1 MLKFFLFA
9 DDTTVYYSADPSD
22 DNTETV
28 LNRELEKVSSWLAA
42 NKLSLNVKKS
52 NFLHF
57 HCGNGQ
63 KKSLDIN
70 INGIAVEEK
79 DTTKYLGT
87 FIDNKLNWKAQI
99 QHIKA
104 KLSRGIGMISKIRYY
119 LDEACLLKMYYSFIQ
134 SHVNYN
140 ILNWSCT
147 HKSHLKPIET
157 KIKKAIRTISFSKT
171 KYDHTSPLFK
181 KYSILPFP
189 ELVFL
194 KKVSLMWQV
203 THGYAPL
210 PICKLF
216 KRNQHN
222 PLRFVLPL
230 VKKEHDKLLFVYSSI
245 TSWNTLTD
253 SLKGTTTLSSF
264 KEKCRKKLFENII

>member
-1 MLKFFLFA
+1 
-9 DDTTVYYSADPSD
+9 
-22 DNTETV
+22 
-28 LNRELEKVSSWLAA
+28 
-42 NKLSLNVKKS
+42 
-52 NFLHF
+52 
-57 HCGNGQ
+57 
-63 KKSLDIN
+63 
-70 INGIAVEEK
+70 
-79 DTTKYLGT
+79 
-87 FIDNKLNWKAQI
+87 
-99 QHIKA
+99 
-104 KLSRGIGMISKIRYY
+104 MISKIRYY

-181 KYSILPFP
+181 KHAILPFP

-222 PLRFVLPL
+222 PLRFVLPQ

-264 KEKCRKKLFENII
+264 KEKCRKHLFENIV